1 MPEQQESTGKR
12 WTDRLGRTIAPP
24 VEEREWREVSWEV
37 SERGVLAITMRRPAR
52 LNAITFTMLREI
64 EELVR
69 DAACKPAIRVIT
81 IRGEGTRAFS
91 SGDDLTDMEPA
102 VRFDSPHSTHHKLIP
117 ALRAA
122 PQPVVA
128 LLSGY
133 ALGAG
138 FELALACDFRLAA
151 DNLKIGDYRARR
163 ALGSIAGAS
172 WFLSRIVG
180 QGRALDLLL
189 TGRHLSAQ
197 EALEWG
203 LVTRTWPLAT
213 FAREAASFVETLAQL
228 PTGALGAHKQALEY
242 SMVHGLRDSLSNE
255 FETFAQYYNEA
266 EDVLEGR
273 ASFHERRDPVY
284 RGR

>member
-1 MPEQQESTGKR
+1 MPQEQGSTGKR

-37 SERGVLAITMRRPAR
+37 SEQGVLAITMRRPAR

-69 DAACKPAIRVIT
+69 DAAQKPAIRVIT
-81 IRGEGTRAFS
+81 IQGEGTQAFS
-91 SGDDLTDMEPA
+91 SGDDLKDMEPV

-128 LLSGY
+128 LLYGY
-133 ALGAG
+133 VLGAG

-151 DNLKIGDYRARR
+151 DNLKIGDHRARR

-172 WFLSRIVG
+172 WFLPRIVG

-203 LVTRTWPLAT
+203 LVTRVWPLAA
-213 FAREAASFVETLAQL
+213 FAQGAANFVETLAPL
-228 PTGALGAHKQALEY
+228 PTGALNAHKQALEY

-255 FETFAQYYNEA
+255 FETFARYYDEA

-273 ASFHERRDPVY
+273 ASFHEQRDPVY